1 MYSLRPQNLHLACC
15 KKFMRSDRERKYT
28 RNVRKLTYYYN

>member
-1 MYSLRPQNLHLACC
+1 MYSLRPQNLHLVC

-28 RNVRKLTYYYN
+28 RNVRKLTYHYN